1 MKMPP
6 FLLFATLL
14 FWGWQSDLL
23 LAGAMLG
30 AVLEGARFIHGR
42 WDLED
47 GDFHRIFTFCFLL
60 NVVLVAY
67 VFTTNDDGGGLGGM
81 LHGQNAARNV
91 ANSTILTSVRFLRW
105 LPMTLFPLIAAQ
117 IFNVRPSVPLT
128 AVSLVVRWRQR
139 KGDPAFTGRYVG
151 ISYPYF
157 ITCLFSAGIHA
168 NTGTQTYFWGAA
180 ILIAWALWS
189 LRARRFGIRLWVV
202 ALVVVVGLGFLGQL
216 GVNQAQRALQ
226 NFNASWMAR
235 FFAHRTDAT
244 QSVTALGEIGEMKLS
259 AKIIIRLKPRTPG
272 DVPGYLHE
280 ASYRNYHPQ
289 NSIWYAGTT
298 PNSFLGVQP
307 ETDNATWILIS
318 GRTNPASVNI
328 ACYLEGRSKEGDAEG
343 VLPLPSGCSRLENM
357 PLYSGVYA
365 LQTNQ
370 TGAVLA
376 TGPRLMIFDARF
388 GPGVALDSVPDTST
402 TNVDLVVPTNEIPA
416 LDAVISEMKISRA
429 DDDQKKRLAVA
440 QFFAGNFTYSLWQG
454 RDKKATT
461 NATPLT
467 RFLLTSRSG
476 HCEYFATAT
485 VLVLR
490 RLGIPARYAVG
501 YAVHEPS
508 GSGYV
513 VRERDAHAWCLVWN
527 GQTWEDFDTTPAS
540 WAAVEAGR
548 ASFMEW
554 FSDLRSW
561 IGFQFAKFR
570 YGQAHFRQYIFWSLI
585 PVMVVLL
592 YHIVFRRRRKLK
604 SLKQKKESE
613 VPVIWPGLDSEFYQL
628 ENKLAA
634 RGVPRQPSEP
644 LSGWLERALAEP
656 AMADLRAPLQQLL
669 SWHYR
674 HRFDPQGLTAEERE
688 TLKREAKTCVDAL
701 LQTGK
706 IR

>member
-1 MKMPP
+1 MKTPP
-6 FLLFATLL
+6 LLLFATLL

-23 LAGAMLG
+23 LAGALLG
-30 AVLEGARFIHGR
+30 AVLESPRFIHRR

-67 VFTTNDDGGGLGGM
+67 VFTTNDEGGGLGGM

-105 LPMTLFPLIAAQ
+105 LPMTTFPLVAAQ
-117 IFNVRPSVPLT
+117 MFNVRPSVPVT
-128 AVSLVVRWRQR
+128 AVSLVLFWRQR
-139 KGDPAFTGRYVG
+139 KGDPAVAGRHLN
-151 ISYPYF
+151 ISFPYF

-168 NTGTQTYFWGAA
+168 NTGTQTYFWGQAV
-180 ILIAWALWS
+180 LIAWALWS
-189 LRARRFGIRLWVV
+189 LRARRFGVKAWVG

-216 GVNQAQRALQ
+216 GINEAQRAFQ

-235 FFAHRTDAT
+235 FFGHKTDVT
-244 QSVTALGEIGEMKLS
+244 QSMTALGEIGEMKLS
-259 AKIIIRLKPRTPG
+259 SKIIIRLKPKIAG

-280 ASYRNYHPQ
+280 ASYRTYNPR
-289 NSIWYAGTT
+289 SRTWYAGGTLND
-298 PNSFLGVQP
+298 PFEIVQP
-307 ETDNATWILIS
+307 ETDTATWILIP
-318 GRTNPASVNI
+318 RKTNAASVNI
-328 ACYLEGRSKEGDAEG
+328 ACYLEGWSKENGYPEG
-343 VLPLPSGCSRLENM
+343 VLPLPSGCNRLEN
-357 PLYSGVYA
+357 LSATFTTV
-365 LQTNQ
+365 QKNK

-376 TGPRLMIFDARF
+376 TGPGLMIFDARF
-388 GPGVALDSVPDTST
+388 GPGAAVDSPPDTST
-402 TNVDLVVPTNEIPA
+402 NNFDLNVAPDEMPA

-440 QFFAGNFTYSLWQG
+440 QFFAGNFTYSIWQG
-454 RDKKATT
+454 QDKKATT

-513 VRERDAHAWCLVWN
+513 VRERDAHAWCLAWN

-540 WAAVEAGR
+540 WEAVEAGR
-548 ASFMEW
+548 ASFMQW

-561 IGFQFAKFR
+561 IGFEIAQLR
-570 YGQAHFRQYIFWSLI
+570 WRQAHLRQYIFWSLI

-592 YHIVFRRRRKLK
+592 YHIIFRRRRKLK
-604 SLKQKKESE
+604 SFKGKNESD
-613 VPVIWPGLDSEFYQL
+613 VPVIWPGLDSEFYLL
-628 ENKLAA
+628 ENKLTA

-644 LSGWLERALAEP
+644 LSYWLERALAEP
-656 AMADLRAPLQQLL
+656 ALADLRAPLQQLL
-669 SWHYR
+669 RWHYR

-688 TLKREAKTCVDAL
+688 NLKREAKACLDGL
-701 LQTGK
+701 LK
-706 IR
+706 F